1 MRLAGKVALISGGA
15 RGMGAVEAQLFAR
28 EGAKVVLGDLLEAEG
43 RQIEAAIQAAGGEAV
58 FVPLDVTDETAWQH
72 AVHTAVQRF
81 GKLDVLVNN
90 AGVSSHGKVEDTP
103 VEEWDRVMDINA
115 KGVFLGSKTAIPAMR
130 NAGGGSIINI
140 SSQLGLVGVDNS
152 SPQYQASKGAVRLLT
167 KATAIQYAPEGIR
180 ANSVHPGPIE
190 TPMTERRRADP
201 DVYKLTVARIPLG
214 RYGRPED
221 VAYGV
226 LYLAS
231 DESSYV
237 TGSELVIDGGWTA
250 Q

>member
-15 RGMGAVEAQLFAR
+15 RGMGAVEARLFAR
-28 EGAKVVLGDLLEAEG
+28 EGAKVVIGDILEAEG
-43 RQIEAAIQAAGGEAV
+43 RQVEAEIRAAGGDAA
-58 FVPLDVTDETAWQH
+58 FVRLDVTSEADWAQ
-72 AVHTAVQRF
+72 AVQIATNRF

-90 AGVSSHGKVEDTP
+90 AGIGAQGRVEDTAL
-103 VEEWDRVMDINA
+103 EAWNRVMAVDA
-115 KGVFLGSKTAIPAMR
+115 TGVFLGSRAAIGAMR
-130 NAGGGSIINI
+130 AAGGGSIVNI
-140 SSQLGLVGVDNS
+140 SSQLGLVGVETS

-167 KATAIQYAPEGIR
+167 KATAIQYAKDKIR
-180 ANSVHPGPIE
+180 ANSVHPGPIV
-190 TPMTERRRADP
+190 TPMTEARRADP
-201 DVYKLTVARIPLG
+201 EFYRLQVSRIPLG
-214 RYGRPED
+214 RYGEPEE

-231 DESSYV
+231 DESSFV